1 MCASAS
7 DDDEVESFEEC
18 AGGSLPRFYV
28 LMKNE
33 EVGVYALPD
42 WKRVDDKSKF
52 PICCHQLETNT
63 AYLP

>member
-7 DDDEVESFEEC
+7 DDDEVEIFEDC
-18 AGGSLPRFYV
+18 GGGSLPRFYV

-42 WKRVDDKSKF
+42 W
-52 PICCHQLETNT
+52 
-63 AYLP
+63 